1 MIKLNGTKDANDS
14 LPDEYRKL
22 LYQKKHKSFLKK
34 PSIIFCK
41 FSQKQ
46 FRVGNQ
52 GRSGNH
58 KYTHTHTHTYIHTY
72 IYIYIY
78 NIYVIYNIYIYIYT
92 INLQAAAVSLFK
104 SLSVVQLR
112 SNEDLE
118 GAECS
123 NYC

>member
-14 LPDEYRKL
+14 LPHEYRKL

-58 KYTHTHTHTYIHTY
+58 KYTHTHTHTYI
-72 IYIYIY
+72 
-78 NIYVIYNIYIYIYT
+78 
-92 INLQAAAVSLFK
+92 LQAAAVSLFK
-104 SLSVVQLR
+104 SSSVVQLR

-123 NYC
+123 NYY